1 MDGILTPPQVIGGTE
16 LLAEKRKAAWEEYRS
31 LPMPTRK
38 SEEWRYTDLTK
49 LNPER
54 FERMEAGD
62 PTAEPMASD
71 DLPGVVRDIL
81 TGESKRA
88 GTLVEIDATVV
99 RLELA
104 PEVADAGVVFAPI
117 ARIVE
122 QRPDLIER
130 FLFAS
135 DIAPMERKLWSLHVA
150 ALSGGYVLF
159 VPQGVRVEDPMHIIR
174 WLSRTGAML
183 SSHSLIIVERGSEVT
198 VIDEFLSDDLAED
211 SLSLNGVE
219 VFGGDGALV
228 NYLALQRFGSGV
240 RHFSMQH
247 ANTPRDCTLN
257 SFNVCLGAD
266 QSRCD
271 VTSHLLGPG
280 SDSEMLALWFGSR
293 DQHFDFH
300 TLQHHAAPNAHSD
313 LLFKGALTDRANSV
327 FRGLIRVDKGA
338 QLTDAYQTNR
348 NLLLSPDSK
357 ATTLPSLEIAA
368 DDVKCSHAA
377 TAGQVDEHQ
386 LFYLTT
392 RGLTREQA
400 ERLLVFGFFGEV
412 LARMP
417 VDSVR
422 DRMTD
427 AIERKIEIL

>member
-1 MDGILTPPQVIGGTE
+1 MHGILTPPQAIGGPE
-16 LLAEKRKAAWEEYRS
+16 LLAERQKAAWEEYRS

-49 LNPER
+49 LDPER
-54 FERMEAGD
+54 FERIEAGD

-71 DLPGVVRDIL
+71 DLPSVVREIL
-81 TGESKRA
+81 TDESKRS

-104 PEVADAGVVFAPI
+104 PEAADVGVVFAPI
-117 ARIVE
+117 AQIVE

-135 DIAPMERKLWSLHVA
+135 DIAPMERKLWTLHVA

-159 VPQGVRVEDPMHIIR
+159 VPQGVRVENPVHIIR

-183 SSHSLIIVERGSEVT
+183 SSHSLIIVERGAEVT
-198 VIDEFLSDDLAED
+198 VIDEFLSNDLAED

-257 SFNVCLGAD
+257 SFNVSLGAD

-280 SDSEMLALWFGSR
+280 SDSEMLALWFGDR

-300 TLQHHAAPNAHSD
+300 TLQHHVAPNGHSD
-313 LLFKGALTDRANSV
+313 LLFKGALTDQANSV